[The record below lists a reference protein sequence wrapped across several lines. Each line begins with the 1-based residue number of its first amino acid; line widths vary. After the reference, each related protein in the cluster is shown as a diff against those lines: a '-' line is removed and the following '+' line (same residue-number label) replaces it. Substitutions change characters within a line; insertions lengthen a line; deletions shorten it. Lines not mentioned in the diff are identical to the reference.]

1 MPVSIMIFSLQTY
14 NHLTFSVGL
23 AMSNVGLAMS
33 SLGIFSG
40 KLHTWDLLATETLSY
55 IREFMI
61 EL

>member
-1 MPVSIMIFSLQTY
+1 MIFSLQTY